1 MNLSHMKK
9 GSYCS
14 FVVRAYKK
22 KAIHRTLYAF
32 FIIISLRASE
42 VTITAGRK

>member
-1 MNLSHMKK
+1 MNLSHIKK
-9 GSYCS
+9 GLYCS
-14 FVVRAYKK
+14 FVVREYKK
-22 KAIHRTLYAF
+22 KASNPLRF